1 MAIVSN
7 LGTNDALYSMTSRE
21 FYFALARDESAR
33 NVTVSDPLVEYP
45 FVF

>member
-1 MAIVSN
+1 MAMVSN
-7 LGTNDALYSMTSRE
+7 LGTNDALYLTSTRE